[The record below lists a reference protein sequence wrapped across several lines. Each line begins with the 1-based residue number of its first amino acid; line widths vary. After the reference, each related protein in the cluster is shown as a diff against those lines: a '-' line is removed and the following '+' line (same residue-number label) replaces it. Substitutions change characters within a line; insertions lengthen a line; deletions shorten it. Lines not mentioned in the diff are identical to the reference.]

1 MCGYF
6 VTRCEL
12 FGAER
17 PNGCIVQRQFDV
29 SSIMLF
35 IRILSFVPIEYI
47 SPKFVPLASNARK
60 ILGCKR
66 IKVYILSRAVADI
79 ENIPE
84 SVRSAAPG

>member
-35 IRILSFVPIEYI
+35 IRILSFVP
-47 SPKFVPLASNARK
+47 LASYARK